1 MWTEY
6 IACIYTL
13 YKWLFDYLDPRH
25 LRSTFFLT
33 FSPFKKLKRSTLI
46 LTQSVYSQNCSFVGF

>member
-1 MWTEY
+1 MWNKY
-6 IACIYTL
+6 ICLFICL

-33 FSPFKKLKRSTLI
+33 FSPLKKLKRSTFI
-46 LTQSVYSQNCSFVGF
+46 LTQSVYSQNCSFLGF